1 MSVVRVYPKAHAC
14 SFTRGTGYGTHTAA
28 GVWTDSASGDCAA
41 YCDDLFGAVDETNY
55 ATARSSAT
63 AAQVN
68 DGRFEWT
75 FGDFP
80 VGFTFGTLRLV
91 AHVRTSNGGGAVID
105 SSPGVR
111 FFVDPGSGTRDY
123 AAADDTVTTA
133 RNRNTE
139 APGTSQIITRSWASK
154 PGGGAWT
161 RSQLLA
167 GSFKAGLE
175 SDSSGSYGTG
185 IDATTGGSSASF
197 DVIAFY
203 VEIDVTPTAATVE
216 PVRTVLSH
224 LLRFFRKPVRQ
235 VTITVPLTFGDV
247 EPGDTVWA
255 SHSGLPWSPGTR
267 PWEQVPLYVIGV
279 TDNLNEPGR
288 SLTCL
293 DLREAYC
300 TYYSPLRVLGVDDQ
314 YTGLARLDMGGG
326 WAVTRAQVAFAQRP
340 GDGLYREVS
349 ANAAVLGKDG
359 LLIQGGGDGA
369 SSNEDTQ
376 YLLHSTYA
384 GGAGDTF
391 TDWTK
396 TVTGSGTVT
405 QDTEDYLIDSAGWQ
419 RSAKVATTV
428 STESA
433 YLSQQIAV
441 GAISP
446 SFYVRQW
453 YKNDSGSD
461 QHFIQIYRVV
471 GGTGNYWN
479 DSTGAWQAGVH
490 NIRPTL
496 TASGVGYFCSKQI
509 PYGASAGTLAV
520 YSGHLNGLQTTANVA
535 HLYATE
541 VLLGT
546 KVLWRRRSL
555 LPTTTAAVTRR
566 QDYTAA
572 DNSADFRTWLM
583 ERGYFRIDF
592 APLWDHEDLDDGEDA
607 IVISGAHDGA
617 VGSAAH
623 VCGYHRTNST
633 TGYWFFNAVQLAT
646 SGATLP
652 NAGTAYTLAGRWTSE
667 DEDELGI
674 TGQAMDLWVDGTKA
688 AGTTGGTEP
697 VPTTAAKV
705 YLGSDPAYVSFADGY
720 LTNLEIGSRCPTDAE
735 MARF

>member
-1 MSVVRVYPKAHAC
+1 MAVVRVYPKTHTC
-14 SFTRGTGYGTHTAA
+14 SFSRGTGYGTHTAA
-28 GVWTDSASGDCAA
+28 GVWTDSASGDCST

-91 AHVRTSNGGGAVID
+91 AHVRTSNGGSASID

-111 FFVDPGSGTRDY
+111 FFVYPAGGSRDY

-161 RSQLLA
+161 RSELLS

-203 VEIDVTPTAATVE
+203 AEIDVTPTAATVE

-235 VTITVPLTFGDV
+235 VTIQVPLAFGDM
-247 EPGDTVWA
+247 EPGDTVWS
-255 SHSGLPWSPGTR
+255 SHSGVPWSPGTR
-267 PWEQVPLYVIGV
+267 SWEQVPLYIIGV
-279 TDNLNEPGR
+279 TENLNEPSR
-288 SLTCL
+288 TLTCL
-293 DLREAYC
+293 DLREVYC

-314 YTGLARLDMGGG
+314 YSGLARLDMGGG
-326 WAVTRAQVAFAQRP
+326 WDVTRNQVAFAQRP

-349 ANAAVLGKDG
+349 ANTAVLQKDG
-359 LLIQGGGDGA
+359 LLIQGGSDGVFD
-369 SSNEDTQ
+369 EDVQ

-384 GGAGDTF
+384 GGTGDTF

-396 TVTGSGTVT
+396 TVSGSATVA
-405 QDTEDYLIDSAGWQ
+405 QDTDDYLIDSAGWQ
-419 RSAKVATTV
+419 RSAKVTTTV
-428 STESA
+428 STEDA
-433 YLSQQIAV
+433 YLTQSIAV
-441 GAISP
+441 GANASL
-446 SFYVRQW
+446 YVRQW

-461 QHFIQIYRVV
+461 EHFLQVHRIIS
-471 GGTGNYWN
+471 GASTYWN
-479 DSTGAWQAGVH
+479 DTTGGWQIGYH
-490 NIRPTL
+490 SIRLPRVT
-496 TASGVGYFCSKQI
+496 SGIGYFCSKQI
-509 PYGASAGTLAV
+509 PFGVASGTLTI
-520 YSGHLNGLQTTANVA
+520 YTGHLNAYQTTANTM
-535 HLYATE
+535 HLYSTE

-546 KVLWRRRSL
+546 KALWRRRTL
-555 LPTTTAAVTRR
+555 LPTTTAAVARR
-566 QDYTAA
+566 QDFTAA
-572 DNSADFRTWLM
+572 DNSTDFRVWFM
-583 ERGYFRIDF
+583 ERGYFRVDF

-607 IVISGAHDGA
+607 IVISGAHDGPI
-617 VGSAAH
+617 GSAAH

-633 TGYWFFNAVQLAT
+633 TGYWFFNSVQLAT
-646 SGATLP
+646 LGTTLP
-652 NAGTAYTLAGRWTSE
+652 NGGTTYTLAGRWTSE
-667 DEDELGI
+667 DEDELGLA
-674 TGQAMDLWVDGTKA
+674 GQALDLWVDGTKA
-688 AGTTGGTEP
+688 TGTTGETEP

-705 YLGSDPAYVSFADGY
+705 CFGSDPSRVAFADGY